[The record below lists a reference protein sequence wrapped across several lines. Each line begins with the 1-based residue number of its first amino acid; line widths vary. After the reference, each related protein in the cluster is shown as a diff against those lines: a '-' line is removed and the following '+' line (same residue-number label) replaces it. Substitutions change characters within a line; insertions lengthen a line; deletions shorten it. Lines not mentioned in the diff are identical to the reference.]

1 MCADSSLN
9 GPQFLFPTKSSPDI
23 AWIGSCQ
30 LCLFFLCALIVG
42 PLFDKGYFHSI
53 MAVGSAL
60 WLLSIFLIPQVTT
73 YGAMMGVQGI
83 LGGLG
88 VGFLF
93 LPSMSIQS
101 HWFARRRAL
110 AIGIVA
116 SGSSAGG
123 VCFPSASSPSPP
135 SSSTAP

>member
-1 MCADSSLN
+1 
-9 GPQFLFPTKSSPDI
+9 
-23 AWIGSCQ
+23 
-30 LCLFFLCALIVG
+30 
-42 PLFDKGYFHSI
+42 

-60 WLLSIFLIPQVTT
+60 WLISLFLVPQVTT

-101 HWFARRRAL
+101 HWFAKRRAL

-123 VCFPSASSPSPP
+123 VCFPSASSPSRPR
-135 SSSTAP
+135 SSSTAH